1 MMQAE
6 TFKKSVLAAAVAG
19 VLLSGP
25 AAFADGDVET
35 SAVGHRE
42 QVVYLASEHPVTLG
56 AGITMVGQGIDGP
69 AGSDGGV
76 TYSVDVALEGEVGE
90 LGTAFVYINSAQGTS
105 VTTAPSEGGFN
116 ADDEAGDVT
125 DGGYSDTRIAE
136 AWLNI
141 PLGSMFALTVGKIDA
156 TGIYDGNEYAND
168 ETSQFLGDTFVN
180 NMAIGFP
187 GYAGGL
193 SLEVAPTDTLT
204 INVGA
209 FELTDDFD
217 GSQRGGGFLIGE
229 GALSH
234 DAMGGGNV
242 RLIYWQAENNELA
255 TPANEVD
262 ASGIAIN
269 IDQAISDEAGLFLR
283 YGTLDEDV
291 NAGAFDAALSFG
303 GQYTKD
309 TCVLGVGYSMLT
321 ATGAGADDE
330 TQLELYINHAV
341 SEVVHVTA
349 DVQFMSGAGTD
360 PLADDI
366 TVYGLRMQVDL

>member
-1 MMQAE
+1 MKAHA
-6 TFKKSVLAAAVAG
+6 FKNSVWAVVMAG
-19 VLLSGP
+19 VVLSGP

-35 SAVGHRE
+35 DSVGHRA
-42 QVVYLASEHPVTLG
+42 QVVHLAGEHPITLG
-56 AGITMVGQGIDGP
+56 AGVTMVGQGVDGP
-69 AGSDGGV
+69 LGADGGV
-76 TYSVDVALEGEVGE
+76 TYSVDIALEGEVGG
-90 LGTAFVYINSAQGTS
+90 LGTAFVYINSAQGSS
-105 VTTAPSEGGFN
+105 VNAGALTPIGGFN
-116 ADDEAGDVT
+116 ADDEAGDIAA
-125 DGGYSDTRIAE
+125 GGYSGTRIAE

-141 PLGSMFALTVGKIDA
+141 SLGDMAALTVGKIDP

-168 ETSQFLGDTFVN
+168 ETAQFLGDVFVN

-187 GYAGGL
+187 GYAGGV
-193 SLEVAPTDTLT
+193 SLEVTPMDNLAL
-204 INVGA
+204 NVGA

-217 GSQRGGGFLIGE
+217 GSQRGGFLIGE
-229 GALSH
+229 GTLSH
-234 DAMGGGNV
+234 DVMGGGNV
-242 RLIYWQAENNELA
+242 RLTYWQAENNELA

-291 NAGAFDAALSFG
+291 NAGAYDAALSFG

>member
-1 MMQAE
+1 MKVHA
-6 TFKKSVLAAAVAG
+6 FKNPVWAVVMAG
-19 VLLSGP
+19 VVLSGP
-25 AAFADGDVET
+25 AAFADGDVQT
-35 SAVGHRE
+35 DSVGHRA
-42 QVVYLASEHPVTLG
+42 QVVHLAGEHPITLG
-56 AGITMVGQGIDGP
+56 AGVTMVGQGVDGP
-69 AGSDGGV
+69 LGSDGGV
-76 TYSVDVALEGEVGE
+76 TYSVDIALEGEVGE

-105 VTTAPSEGGFN
+105 VTTVPSEGGFN

-141 PLGSMFALTVGKIDA
+141 PLGSMASLTVGKIDP

-193 SLEVAPTDTLT
+193 SLEVAPTESLTL
-204 INVGA
+204 NVGA

-217 GSQRGGGFLIGE
+217 GSMRGGFLIGE
-229 GALSH
+229 GSLSH

-242 RLIYWQAENNELA
+242 RLTYWQAENNELA
-255 TPANEVD
+255 NPGNEVD
-262 ASGIAIN
+262 ASGIAVN
-269 IDQAISDEAGLFLR
+269 IDQAISASAGLFLR

-309 TCVLGVGYSMLT
+309 TCVLGVGYSMLA

-330 TQLELYINHAV
+330 TQLEIYLNHAV

-360 PLADDI
+360 PAADDI